1 MLKIY
6 SSLPLHQSTVQGE
19 TFILKK
25 ANNDEL
31 NKGSEKPWRQVSL
44 TGHTVTVLLL
54 HDLDFMMG

>member
-6 SSLPLHQSTVQGE
+6 SSLQLHQSTVQGE

-31 NKGSEKPWRQVSL
+31 NKGSEKP
-44 TGHTVTVLLL
+44 
-54 HDLDFMMG
+54 